1 MDDFIQILFLLGI
14 VLDFKLLIFF
24 FSDLILIYLYKFYG
38 YTCNT
43 CAKNTSIYKSIYLTK
58 IKNTLV
64 YTYLVK
70 QRVSFMRKLI

>member
-58 IKNTLV
+58 IKNT
-64 YTYLVK
+64 
-70 QRVSFMRKLI
+70 

>member
-43 CAKNTSIYKSIYLTK
+43 CAKNTVSINLSI
-58 IKNTLV
+58 
-64 YTYLVK
+64 
-70 QRVSFMRKLI
+70 